1 MDYYQTLKIKAFTL
15 IELLVVVTIIGILAA
30 VGVVAYNNYIE
41 HARVAATT
49 QNHFALVK
57 LLSVKAAECQTG
69 KKSVLYTYM
78 EGSQQKTKELPCTSG
93 AADPHIIAAI
103 SQINPIN
110 PWDSTLTAFS
120 MNNDNF
126 KPEKG
131 RTNLSCGVV
140 TAPHICR
147 LTTNTGKDS
156 SDFHLQT
163 DISLRP

>member
-1 MDYYQTLKIKAFTL
+1 MLKAFTL
-15 IELLVVVTIIGILAA
+15 IELLVVVAIIGILAA
-30 VGVVAYNNYIE
+30 VGMVAYNNYIE

-49 QNHFALVK
+49 QNHFALTK

-69 KKSVLYTYM
+69 KKSVFYTYM
-78 EGSQQKTKELPCTSG
+78 EGSQQIMKEVPCTSG
-93 AADPHIIAAI
+93 AADAHVLAAI

-110 PWDSTLTAFS
+110 PWDSSLTAFS

-140 TAPHICR
+140 TAPHVCR

-156 SDFHLQT
+156 GAFHLQT
-163 DISLRP
+163 DISLKP

>member
-1 MDYYQTLKIKAFTL
+1 MSFRAFTL
-15 IELLVVVTIIGILAA
+15 IELLVVVAIIGILAA

-69 KKSVLYTYM
+69 KKNVSYTYM
-78 EGSQQKTKELPCTSG
+78 EGSQQKTKEIPCTTG

-156 SDFHLQT
+156 SAFHLQT
-163 DISLRP
+163 DISLKP

>member
-1 MDYYQTLKIKAFTL
+1 MNKAFTL
-15 IELLVVVTIIGILAA
+15 IELLVVVAITGILAA
-30 VGVVAYNNYIE
+30 VGVVAYNSYVQ

-49 QNHFALVK
+49 QNHFALAK
-57 LLSVKAAECQTG
+57 LLSLKAAECQTG
-69 KKSVLYTYM
+69 RTSVTYTYM
-78 EGSQQKTKELPCTSG
+78 QGSEQKTTQVACTSG

-103 SQINPIN
+103 NQINPIN
-110 PWDSTLTAFS
+110 PWDNTLTAFS

-126 KPEKG
+126 RPEKG

-140 TAPHICR
+140 TPAYTCR

-156 SDFHLQT
+156 SAFHLQT

>member
-1 MDYYQTLKIKAFTL
+1 MSFRAFTL
-15 IELLVVVTIIGILAA
+15 IELLVVVAIIGILAA

-49 QNHFALVK
+49 QNHFALAK

-69 KKSVLYTYM
+69 KKNVSYTYM
-78 EGSQQKTKELPCTSG
+78 EGSQQKTKEIPCTTG

-156 SDFHLQT
+156 SAFHLQT
-163 DISLRP
+163 DISLKP

>member
-1 MDYYQTLKIKAFTL
+1 MKRKAFTL
-15 IELLVVVTIIGILAA
+15 IELLVVVAIIGILAA
-30 VGVVAYNNYIE
+30 VGVVAYNGYVE

-49 QNHFALVK
+49 QNHIALTK

-69 KKSVLYTYM
+69 KTSVSYTYRD
-78 EGSQQKTKELPCTSG
+78 GSEQKTKQVACTNG
-93 AADPHIIAAI
+93 AADPHILAAI
-103 SQINPIN
+103 GQINPIN
-110 PWDSTLTAFS
+110 PWDNNVSAFS

-156 SDFHLQT
+156 SAFHLQT

>member
-15 IELLVVVTIIGILAA
+15 IELLVVVTIIGILAS
-30 VGVVAYNNYIE
+30 VGVVAYNGYVE

-69 KKSVLYTYM
+69 KKSVFYTYM

-147 LTTNTGKDS
+147 LTTNTGKDNS
-156 SDFHLQT
+156 AFHLQT
-163 DISLRP
+163 DISLKP

>member
-15 IELLVVVTIIGILAA
+15 IELLVVVTIIGILAS
-30 VGVVAYNNYIE
+30 VGVVAYNGYVE

-49 QNHFALVK
+49 QNHFALAK

-69 KKSVLYTYM
+69 KKNVSYTYM
-78 EGSQQKTKELPCTSG
+78 EGSQQKIKEIPCTSG
-93 AADPHIIAAI
+93 AADTHIIAAI

-147 LTTNTGKDS
+147 LTTNTGKDNS
-156 SDFHLQT
+156 AFHLQT
-163 DISLRP
+163 DISLKP

>member
-49 QNHFALVK
+49 QNHIALTK

-69 KKSVLYTYM
+69 KTSVSYTYRD
-78 EGSQQKTKELPCTSG
+78 GSEQKTKEIPCTTG

-156 SDFHLQT
+156 SAFHLQT

>member
-1 MDYYQTLKIKAFTL
+1 MNSLKAFTL
-15 IELLVVVTIIGILAA
+15 IELLVVVAIIGTLAA
-30 VGVVAYNNYIE
+30 VGVVAYNGYVE

-69 KKSVLYTYM
+69 RPNVTYTYRD
-78 EGSQQKTKELPCTSG
+78 GSQQRTTVVACTRG
-93 AADPHIIAAI
+93 AADPHILAAI
-103 SQINPIN
+103 AQINPIN
-110 PWDSTLTAFS
+110 SWDNSVTAFS

-126 KPEKG
+126 RPEKG

-140 TAPHICR
+140 TPEHTCR
-147 LTTNTGKDS
+147 LTTNTGKDTINA
-156 SDFHLQT
+156 FHLQT